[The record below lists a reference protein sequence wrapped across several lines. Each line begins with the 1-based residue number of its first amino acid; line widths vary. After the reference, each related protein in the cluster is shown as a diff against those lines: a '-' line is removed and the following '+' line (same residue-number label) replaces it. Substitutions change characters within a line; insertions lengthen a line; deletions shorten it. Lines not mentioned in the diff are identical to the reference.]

1 MNIQSKSLF
10 KLQQILFPVEDICNE
25 EEMYFKGI
33 GIYVDGQRV
42 KFSKGGV
49 LSASTYFNSFSL
61 HKWKCYTGLNNIK
74 LLINLIGD
82 FEICLCSMRLQNGN
96 AVKTVHSKIQVSA
109 NGITS
114 FDMPDADNSIIFFEL
129 TSLSNEGVFNGGYYA
144 AMLNG
149 RIPVRVKLAVGI
161 CTFKREE
168 FVTATLSRL
177 SSSINNSDSILYN
190 SVKVFVSDNGQS
202 LPVEQLEDDNIHIVY
217 NKNLG
222 GAGGF
227 TRCLVE
233 ALKVDDKEQF
243 TNFLFLDDDIIL
255 SVYAIERNVTFLSML
270 LPQYRKSVIGG
281 AMFSTD
287 DKYLQ
292 FESAAKWQRT
302 GFLFNRRDIDMR
314 DNINILLNEQDYD
327 VNYNAWCYCCIPFEV
342 VTKNNLPLPIFFHM
356 DDVEYGLRN
365 NLPIITLNGINVW
378 HLYKKALV
386 NAKNDYYDI
395 RNRLIMLSEINPSA
409 VIELAYIYLNSF
421 TKEVLKYHYAR
432 AINAFDAILDFCK
445 GFEWFKKLDTLKKH
459 SQLFNNVKW
468 VTTDD
473 DVSKQAVVSIPDF
486 TNMSERRFKLKIAL
500 NQIFSLKNNPT
511 VVYNE
516 NSASDTFNTKKVKV
530 YVKKEKQVITYKRNL
545 RLAVKCFIKHYKVA
559 HALKGRLQV
568 ATKEFNHRI
577 TELQNEFFWSKYL
590 ELPYELQKPKK
601 KVLFVA
607 SDNDSTSGAFRSMVA
622 LCSIL
627 QNSYMLDICILLP
640 NDGDG
645 VNLIRAA
652 GLKYTIIDSKD
663 WIVKLSDSQKSRKI
677 KRHDLKKV
685 NKSAVKK
692 ITKFIREEG
701 FDLIHINTS
710 YSYVGAI
717 AAHRTGVPIVWHIR
731 EFLEEDQQR
740 EIINKRY
747 GYSLMN
753 TSSRIVAISQSI
765 LKKYNKIFGDK
776 ISLIYNGIDDKQFY
790 LSQKKIFQSSKIIFI
805 CVGAITEY
813 KGQLIAVKAIE
824 KLKRIDN
831 LENFELWL
839 VGTDKGEYAN
849 TIRSFIDQNG
859 LSNNVKILGRR
870 SDVNNLYM
878 QSDIAFVCSKA
889 EAFGRITVE
898 AMMSGNLV
906 IGADTAGTKEIIVDG
921 VDGLLFKSGD
931 FNSLYEKIKFALE
944 NKTQAIELALHGQHS
959 AIKKFTAD
967 RNAKEVYELYQG
979 IWEQE
984 QNENLCSYNNV

>member
-1 MNIQSKSLF
+1 
-10 KLQQILFPVEDICNE
+10 
-25 EEMYFKGI
+25 
-33 GIYVDGQRV
+33 
-42 KFSKGGV
+42 
-49 LSASTYFNSFSL
+49 
-61 HKWKCYTGLNNIK
+61 
-74 LLINLIGD
+74 
-82 FEICLCSMRLQNGN
+82 
-96 AVKTVHSKIQVSA
+96 
-109 NGITS
+109 
-114 FDMPDADNSIIFFEL
+114 
-129 TSLSNEGVFNGGYYA
+129 
-144 AMLNG
+144 
-149 RIPVRVKLAVGI
+149 
-161 CTFKREE
+161 
-168 FVTATLSRL
+168 
-177 SSSINNSDSILYN
+177 
-190 SVKVFVSDNGQS
+190 
-202 LPVEQLEDDNIHIVY
+202 
-217 NKNLG
+217 
-222 GAGGF
+222 
-227 TRCLVE
+227 
-233 ALKVDDKEQF
+233 
-243 TNFLFLDDDIIL
+243 
-255 SVYAIERNVTFLSML
+255 
-270 LPQYRKSVIGG
+270 
-281 AMFSTD
+281 
-287 DKYLQ
+287 
-292 FESAAKWQRT
+292 
-302 GFLFNRRDIDMR
+302 
-314 DNINILLNEQDYD
+314 
-327 VNYNAWCYCCIPFEV
+327 
-342 VTKNNLPLPIFFHM
+342 
-356 DDVEYGLRN
+356 
-365 NLPIITLNGINVW
+365 
-378 HLYKKALV
+378 
-386 NAKNDYYDI
+386 
-395 RNRLIMLSEINPSA
+395 
-409 VIELAYIYLNSF
+409 
-421 TKEVLKYHYAR
+421 
-432 AINAFDAILDFCK
+432 
-445 GFEWFKKLDTLKKH
+445 
-459 SQLFNNVKW
+459 
-468 VTTDD
+468 
-473 DVSKQAVVSIPDF
+473 
-486 TNMSERRFKLKIAL
+486 
-500 NQIFSLKNNPT
+500 
-511 VVYNE
+511 
-516 NSASDTFNTKKVKV
+516 
-530 YVKKEKQVITYKRNL
+530 
-545 RLAVKCFIKHYKVA
+545 
-559 HALKGRLQV
+559 
-568 ATKEFNHRI
+568 
-577 TELQNEFFWSKYL
+577 
-590 ELPYELQKPKK
+590 
-601 KVLFVA
+601 
-607 SDNDSTSGAFRSMVA
+607 
-622 LCSIL
+622 
-627 QNSYMLDICILLP
+627 MLDICILLP